1 MRLLFENETELVSV
15 RVEIVGTDTVTG
27 LAGVLLGV
35 VDEFEVLL
43 HEGDMY
49 TVSVLML
56 TLMELVDDDELAEAV
71 TGEVRTEDGEEV
83 VSGVIVVVTKV
94 ITVEE
99 LR

>member
-1 MRLLFENETELVSV
+1 MLFENETELVSV
-15 RVEIVGTDTVTG
+15 RVEIVGTDTVTR

-56 TLMELVDDDELAEAV
+56 TLMELVNDDELVEAV